1 MTMSRCSRLIRH
13 LGQLADTL
21 LTLGVDT
28 IGFLRLWLRSP
39 AALAAENL
47 FLRKQLA
54 LYQTR
59 HVTLQRAT
67 NATRFT
73 LVWLSLWFD
82 WQPALAIVQ
91 PETFS
96 RWCRQ
101 GSGLGWF
108 WKSQPGRPPIPM
120 ELQALIRQIARDNCT
135 WGQRR
140 IANELQLK
148 LGLQVSPRT
157 VRKYM
162 PTHLD
167 RTPGHRAT
175 SQRWRTFVRNHAWD
189 IITRSVSVDFILG
202 VRTLSVRLIQFL
214 LQWWRHAVANGVR
227 GTSQGDA
234 GAIALVRATIS
245 VPIAWTADAD
255 KVIGVDQRSPP
266 EVGPSCTPDPGL
278 ASRATLVNRFDVC
291 PAGAGLHRWNR
302 ANPHT
307 QGAGPLRKG
316 GSRTVLWC
324 RAA

>member
-1 MTMSRCSRLIRH
+1 MTLRRPMTMSRCSLLIRH

-47 FLRKQLA
+47 ILRKQLA
-54 LYQTR
+54 LYQAR
-59 HVTLQRAT
+59 HVKPKRAT

-73 LVWLSLWFD
+73 LVWLSRWFD

-101 GSGLGWF
+101 PGGLGWF

-120 ELQALIRQIARDNCT
+120 ELQALIRQMARDNLT

-157 VRKYM
+157 SIERQ
-162 PTHLD
+162 
-167 RTPGHRAT
+167 AT
-175 SQRWRTFVRNHAWD
+175 ARCPNAGG
-189 IITRSVSVDFILG
+189 RSYATTYGTSSPVACLW
-202 VRTLSVRLIQFL
+202 TLSLARKPCLYASSSF
-214 LQWWRHAVANGVR
+214 RRGGGVTPSRMR
-227 GTSQGDA
+227 GRGPLRVTLRPCLCCVGPCRYWSRGLR
-234 GAIALVRATIS
+234 ALVR
-245 VPIAWTADAD
+245 
-255 KVIGVDQRSPP
+255 
-266 EVGPSCTPDPGL
+266 
-278 ASRATLVNRFDVC
+278 
-291 PAGAGLHRWNR
+291 
-302 ANPHT
+302 
-307 QGAGPLRKG
+307 
-316 GSRTVLWC
+316 
-324 RAA
+324 